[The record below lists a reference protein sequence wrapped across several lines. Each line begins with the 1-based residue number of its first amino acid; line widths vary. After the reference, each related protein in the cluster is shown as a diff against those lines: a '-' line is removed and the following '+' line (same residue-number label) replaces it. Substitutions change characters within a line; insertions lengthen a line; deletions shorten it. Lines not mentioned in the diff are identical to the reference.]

1 MDIQTKIADKQ
12 TGKAPAKTAD
22 KAVQKAVHKK
32 TAHKKT
38 AQPIP
43 MPRHIAIIMDG
54 NGRWAEKRGL
64 ARTQGHKHG
73 VETVR
78 KIVEVA
84 GQRGI
89 PYLTLYAFS
98 SENHKRPEEE
108 VNFLMGLICDY
119 VERDLARLHAE
130 NVCIKVIGCR
140 DGIEARI
147 RDLIEHA
154 EQLTAKNQAM
164 TLQVAFNYGSW
175 QEIATTAR
183 KLAEQVA
190 AGQLQA
196 ADIDSN
202 LFDRAL
208 TINGLPHPDLIIR
221 TGGEYRLSN
230 FLLWQSAYAELI
242 FQPILWPDY
251 TEADLEQAIIE
262 YGRRER
268 RYGGLNNATVQTME
282 Y

>member
-1 MDIQTKIADKQ
+1 MDMQTKIADKQ
-12 TGKAPAKTAD
+12 TGKLPAKTVD
-22 KAVQKAVHKK
+22 KAVEK
-32 TAHKKT
+32 TVHKKT

-78 KIVEVA
+78 KIVEAA
-84 GQRGI
+84 GQRSI

-98 SENHKRPEEE
+98 SENNKRPEEE

-119 VERDLARLHAE
+119 VERDLERLHAE

-147 RDLIEHA
+147 RELIEHA
-154 EQLTAKNQAM
+154 EQLTANNQAM

-196 ADIDSN
+196 TDIDSD

-208 TINGLPHPDLIIR
+208 TRNGLPHPDLIIR

-251 TEADLEQAIIE
+251 TEKDLEQAIVE
-262 YGRRER
+262 YSRRER
-268 RYGGLNNATVQTME
+268 RYGGLNNATVQTMD